1 MQRSSTPEVSD
12 LIGERLRAYY
22 HALEEQGT
30 PKLLLD
36 LLRKL
41 EAADD
46 LKRRGK
52 SKRDVF

>member
-30 PKLLLD
+30 PKPLLD

-46 LKRRGK
+46 LKRHGK
-52 SKRDVF
+52 SKHDVF